1 MIVTALIISGVLT
14 LLNIGGRNLI
24 IMLLAFDLI
33 FFAFTVGCAAYF
45 FSFMNVMWNA
55 DLLFAAI
62 AFTVIAAAESA
73 VGLALIARL
82 HRTSKTIIVK
92 KFNE

>member
-1 MIVTALIISGVLT
+1 MIVAALIISGVLT

-45 FSFMNVMWNA
+45 FSFMN
-55 DLLFAAI
+55 
-62 AFTVIAAAESA
+62 TV
-73 VGLALIARL
+73 
-82 HRTSKTIIVK
+82 
-92 KFNE
+92 